1 MKARRVLSS
10 LNLGTTA
17 TLRSVSTLNNKSSSI
32 GFWRLASCSTLLHHE
47 NKNFIQ
53 ARKFNQQPP
62 ISSSSQTNSINTT
75 TTTTTSWPQ
84 KFVESAPSS
93 IRPYLYL
100 MRLDKPIGTW
110 LLLYP
115 CLWSLAF
122 ADVASLIP
130 SIYYSA
136 LFAIGAI
143 IMRGAGCT
151 VNDMWDRDFDKQV
164 ERTKTR
170 PIASGQIS
178 MKNATIFL
186 GAQLLAGLAVL
197 VQFNYYTIA
206 VGASS
211 LFFVF
216 TYPLMKRFTYWP
228 QSYLGLTFNWGI
240 FVGYAAFAG
249 FCNWSIL
256 VPMYLGSIAWTLVY
270 DTIYAHQDKKDDR
283 DIGVKSTALLFG
295 DRTREILTGFSLL
308 FGVCASLA
316 GHNAGYDMIE
326 QWPYFLAI
334 FSSVLGSIYK
344 IHTID
349 YNNSQQCM
357 KTFVQNKWVGFVILL
372 GIIGANWTKRR
383 REKQPT
389 QQ

>member
-1 MKARRVLSS
+1 MQSRTEFNMEQNPPSLHDDHHDSS
-10 LNLGTTA
+10 RT
-17 TLRSVSTLNNKSSSI
+17 SPSS
-32 GFWRLASCSTLLHHE
+32 
-47 NKNFIQ
+47 
-53 ARKFNQQPP
+53 
-62 ISSSSQTNSINTT
+62 SSSSQTNSTSSVQQQIVATK
-75 TTTTTSWPQ
+75 SWPQ
-84 KFVESAPSS
+84 KLVESAPNS

-110 LLLYP
+110 LLIYP
-115 CLWSLAF
+115 GLWSLAF

-130 SIYYSA
+130 SPYNA
-136 LFAIGAI
+136 TLLAIGAL

-164 ERTKTR
+164 ERTKMR

-178 MKNATIFL
+178 MRNATIFL
-186 GAQLLAGLAVL
+186 TAQLLAGLAIL
-197 VQFNYYTIA
+197 VQSNYYTIA
-206 VGASS
+206 LGASS
-211 LFFVF
+211 LFLMF
-216 TYPLMKRFTYWP
+216 TYPLMKRITYWP

-240 FVGYAAFAG
+240 FVGYASFAG

-270 DTIYAHQDKKDDR
+270 DTIYAHQDKKDDK

-295 DRTREILTGFSLL
+295 DRTREILTGFSLI
-308 FGVCASLA
+308 FGVCTSLA
-316 GHNAGYDMIE
+316 GHNAGYDLVE

-349 YNNSQQCM
+349 YNNPQQCM
-357 KTFVQNKWVGFVILL
+357 RTFVQNKWIGFVILL

-383 REKQPT
+383 KEKQRSE
-389 QQ
+389 